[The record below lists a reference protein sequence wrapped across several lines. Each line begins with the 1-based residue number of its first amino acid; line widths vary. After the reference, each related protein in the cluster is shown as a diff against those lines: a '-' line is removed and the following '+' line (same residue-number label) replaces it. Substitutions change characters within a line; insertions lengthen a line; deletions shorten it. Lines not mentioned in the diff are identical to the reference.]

1 MSKGYVEELALRY
14 YQKKGFLVT
23 QNIPFQLD
31 KEKTGLRV
39 AGWSDIDLLAVDQ
52 AKMLIIQCK
61 SFLGTGK
68 AEKVADHLEKWFSYA
83 ENYIR
88 EDQNWKVWLNG
99 RELCNIVVV
108 DCHTPK
114 TEELLEEKGI
124 VIVRY
129 SEIVKE
135 LFRKLADPGKYVKE
149 DDIILR
155 FMSALVYSGIVDPKQ
170 FKKNE

>member
-14 YQKKGFLVT
+14 YQKEGFLVT

-31 KEKTGLRV
+31 KKKTGLRV
-39 AGWSDIDLLAVDQ
+39 SGWSDIDLLAVNQ
-52 AKMLIIQCK
+52 EKMLIIQCK

-88 EDQNWKVWLNG
+88 EDPNWNVWLKG
-99 RELCNIVVV
+99 RTLCNIIVV
-108 DCHTPK
+108 DCRTPK
-114 TEELLEEKGI
+114 TEKLMKDKGI
-124 VIVRY
+124 LIVRY

-135 LFRKLADPGKYVKE
+135 LFCELADPENYVKE

-155 FMSALVYSGIVDPKQ
+155 FMSALVYSEIVRPEQ
-170 FKKNE
+170 F